1 MTKQPYLITTA
12 IPYANGA
19 PHIGHAYERIA
30 TDVLARFQ
38 RLDGRD
44 VMFVTGMDEHGQK
57 MQQTAARDG
66 ITPQELADRTAA
78 QFEAMG
84 DMLNA
89 KTDDIVRTTSDRHKA
104 SVTAI
109 WKRMEEKGDIYL
121 SKYSGWYSVRDEAY
135 YSEDEIEERDGRRFS
150 IKTSTLVEWV
160 EEESYFFKLSA
171 YAQPLLDF
179 YKQNPD
185 FVVPQQYRNEIVS
198 FVERGLLDLSISRT
212 TFDWGIPVPGAPK
225 HVMYVWVDALTNYI
239 TATGFP
245 DREGALAKFWPAAAH
260 IIGKDITRFHAIYW
274 PAFLM
279 SANLPLPKHIAVHGF
294 LFNRGE
300 KMSKSTGNIVSPSD
314 LVERYG
320 VDPVR
325 YYFMREVPY
334 GQDGSYSH
342 EAIIARMNAE
352 LSNDLGNLAQRS
364 LSMVNKN
371 CNAVVPVKGA
381 LIAADEE
388 MLAAADALLEECRKQ
403 HSDFAISKAMDAIWR
418 VVADANRYFAGQEPW
433 ALKKTD
439 PARMETVLWTTAEVL
454 RMVGLLIQPYVPQSA
469 AKLLDLLAVSEDK
482 RGFESFGARL
492 VSGAALP
499 APAPVFPRFIEEE
512 AKPA

>member
-1 MTKQPYLITTA
+1 
-12 IPYANGA
+12 
-19 PHIGHAYERIA
+19 
-30 TDVLARFQ
+30 
-38 RLDGRD
+38 
-44 VMFVTGMDEHGQK
+44 
-57 MQQTAARDG
+57 
-66 ITPQELADRTAA
+66 
-78 QFEAMG
+78 
-84 DMLNA
+84 
-89 KTDDIVRTTSDRHKA
+89 
-104 SVTAI
+104 
-109 WKRMEEKGDIYL
+109 
-121 SKYSGWYSVRDEAY
+121 
-135 YSEDEIEERDGRRFS
+135 
-150 IKTSTLVEWV
+150 
-160 EEESYFFKLSA
+160 
-171 YAQPLLDF
+171 
-179 YKQNPD
+179 
-185 FVVPQQYRNEIVS
+185 
-198 FVERGLLDLSISRT
+198 
-212 TFDWGIPVPGAPK
+212 
-225 HVMYVWVDALTNYI
+225 
-239 TATGFP
+239 
-245 DREGALAKFWPAAAH
+245 
-260 IIGKDITRFHAIYW
+260 
-274 PAFLM
+274 M

-388 MLAAADALLEECRKQ
+388 MLAAADALLAECRKQ

-469 AKLLDLLAVSEDK
+469 AKLLDLLAVPEDK
-482 RGFESFGARL
+482 RGFESFGDRL
-492 VSGAALP
+492 VSGMALP